1 MANLHQFFPKMTESK
16 SYIVTLKESASDAD
30 VSTIKSKI
38 SELGG
43 KILDEFSLIKG
54 FLVLLPA
61 IHTDAIEKHDL
72 VLNVEEDK
80 EVKIQ

>member
-1 MANLHQFFPKMTESK
+1 MTESR
-16 SYIVTLKESASDAD
+16 SYIVTLKESASDLD
-30 VSTIKSKI
+30 VSTVKAKI

-43 KILDEFSLIKG
+43 KVLDEFSLIKG
-54 FLVLLPA
+54 FLVLLPP
-61 IHTDAIEKHDL
+61 IHTDAILGHDL

>member
-1 MANLHQFFPKMTESK
+1 MTETK
-16 SYIVTLKESASDAD
+16 SYIVTLRESASDAD
-30 VSTIKSKI
+30 ASTLKSKI

-43 KILDEFSLIKG
+43 KILDEFTLIKAY
-54 FLVLLPA
+54 LVLLPA
-61 IHTDAIEKHDL
+61 IHTEAILANDL